1 MQTMRRNRGVIAGVL
16 TIGAVA
22 TSLLSYRS
30 TQAAAPVAPARAT
43 VQVAIQNFA
52 FSPQMITIAPGT
64 TVTWT
69 QKDTAPHTV
78 TSDTGAW
85 TASATLS
92 TGQTFSYTFTKT
104 GTYPYHCAVHPTMI
118 ASVIVAA
125 GAGAGSAPGAG
136 MPGNMGAMGKAS
148 TRTLPSWTGYY
159 DGKTL
164 TYISTDTSSKA
175 EALQDHINYSASLAK
190 ALPQASKIY
199 LVTNGAFATRG
210 AVFGSAL
217 GADDYTPLWQEI
229 QVSWKTAGDAVLL
242 TSDNQINALAS
253 KGTLRLTST
262 GVVLNCPII
271 AKSYMAM

>member
-92 TGQTFSYTFTKT
+92 TGQSFSYSFTKT

-136 MPGNMGAMGKAS
+136 NMGAMGKAS
-148 TRTLPSWTGYY
+148 TRMLPSWTGYY

-175 EALQDHINYSASLAK
+175 EALQEHINYSASLAK

-271 AKSYMAM
+271 AKSSMAM

>member
-1 MQTMRRNRGVIAGVL
+1 
-16 TIGAVA
+16 
-22 TSLLSYRS
+22 
-30 TQAAAPVAPARAT
+30 
-43 VQVAIQNFA
+43 
-52 FSPQMITIAPGT
+52 
-64 TVTWT
+64 
-69 QKDTAPHTV
+69 
-78 TSDTGAW
+78 
-85 TASATLS
+85 
-92 TGQTFSYTFTKT
+92 
-104 GTYPYHCAVHPTMI
+104 
-118 ASVIVAA
+118 
-125 GAGAGSAPGAG
+125 

-148 TRTLPSWTGYY
+148 TRMLPSWTGYY

-175 EALQDHINYSASLAK
+175 EALQEHINYSASLAK

-229 QVSWKTAGDAVLL
+229 QVNWKTAGDAVLL